1 MPFLS
6 NLFGS
11 KEDAAPKQQSRPP
24 IKQDCN
30 NYGSANA
37 ESTPMAVPQ
46 PNQSPAGAADIPQ
59 SVSESVSGSVYGSV
73 AQSLP
78 SQFGSAMSPTMSP
91 KASALAAAL
100 AKQEEDHKQKLQQF
114 RRNSQAAAATPASV
128 SGATPAS
135 SGPSGPGNSPNF
147 SKVGS
152 PGSPITADE
161 AMNLSR
167 AGGFQGRMRAGSNAA
182 GGSGIAAQLATA
194 GPQDMG
200 LSPDGGSVKR
210 KNSNKYQ
217 GFGLV
222 AAYSNSGMN

>member
-11 KEDAAPKQQSRPP
+11 KDEAPKQQSRP
-24 IKQDCN
+24 IKEDCN
-30 NYGSANA
+30 NFGSANA

-46 PNQSPAGAADIPQ
+46 PNAPAGGQAE

-114 RRNSQAAAATPASV
+114 RRNSQAAAGTPASV
-128 SGATPAS
+128 SGS
-135 SGPSGPGNSPNF
+135 SAPQGPGHSPNF

-167 AGGFQGRMRAGSNAA
+167 AGGFQGRMRAGSNA
-182 GGSGIAAQLATA
+182 GGSGIAAQLASA

>member
-1 MPFLS
+1 M
-6 NLFGS
+6 
-11 KEDAAPKQQSRPP
+11 
-24 IKQDCN
+24 
-30 NYGSANA
+30 
-37 ESTPMAVPQ
+37 
-46 PNQSPAGAADIPQ
+46 PQ

-128 SGATPAS
+128 SGSAMPQ
-135 SGPSGPGNSPNF
+135 GPGNSPNF

>member
-11 KEDAAPKQQSRPP
+11 KDGSAQSEQSRPP

-30 NYGSANA
+30 NFGSANA

-46 PNQSPAGAADIPQ
+46 PNQPAGAQDIPQ

-114 RRNSQAAAATPASV
+114 RRTSQANAGTTPSSAASV
-128 SGATPAS
+128 
-135 SGPSGPGNSPNF
+135 PSGPGNSPNF

-182 GGSGIAAQLATA
+182 GGSGIAAQLASA
-194 GPQDMG
+194 GPQDIGM
-200 LSPDGGSVKR
+200 SPDGGSVKR

>member
-1 MPFLS
+1 
-6 NLFGS
+6 
-11 KEDAAPKQQSRPP
+11 
-24 IKQDCN
+24 
-30 NYGSANA
+30 
-37 ESTPMAVPQ
+37 
-46 PNQSPAGAADIPQ
+46 
-59 SVSESVSGSVYGSV
+59 VSGSVYGSV

-114 RRNSQAAAATPASV
+114 RRNSQAASGGTPAPV
-128 SGATPAS
+128 SS
-135 SGPSGPGNSPNF
+135 SLPSGPGHSPNF

-182 GGSGIAAQLATA
+182 GGSGIAAQLASA
-194 GPQDMG
+194 SPQDMG
-200 LSPDGGSVKR
+200 PSPDGGSVKR

>member
-6 NLFGS
+6 NIFGS
-11 KEDAAPKQQSRPP
+11 KDPAPPQQPRPP

-30 NYGSANA
+30 NFGSANA

-46 PNQSPAGAADIPQ
+46 ANQPSQAVGE

-114 RRNSQAAAATPASV
+114 RRNSQAAQTPATPAAQVGSSV
-128 SGATPAS
+128 
-135 SGPSGPGNSPNF
+135 PGHSPNF

-167 AGGFQGRMRAGSNAA
+167 AGGFQGRMRAGSSA
-182 GGSGIAAQLATA
+182 GGSGIAAQLASA
-194 GPQDMG
+194 SPQDIGMVN
-200 LSPDGGSVKR
+200 DGGSVKR

>member
-1 MPFLS
+1 
-6 NLFGS
+6 
-11 KEDAAPKQQSRPP
+11 
-24 IKQDCN
+24 
-30 NYGSANA
+30 
-37 ESTPMAVPQ
+37 MAVPQ
-46 PNQSPAGAADIPQ
+46 PNTQPGQAGISE
-59 SVSESVSGSVYGSV
+59 SVSESVTGSVYGSV

-78 SQFGSAMSPTMSP
+78 TQFGSAMSPTMSP

-100 AKQEEDHKQKLQQF
+100 AKQEEEHKQKLRQF
-114 RRNSQAAAATPASV
+114 RRNSQAAGANTSPV
-128 SGATPAS
+128 GATPAS
-135 SGPSGPGNSPNF
+135 ANQHSPSF

-182 GGSGIAAQLATA
+182 GGSGIAAQLANA
-194 GPQDMG
+194 GPAQDITFAT
-200 LSPDGGSVKR
+200 DGGSVKR